1 MPGHLL
7 VVNTDGPET
16 RVALIEKG
24 LLSEL
29 YIERRRERGIVG
41 NIYKGK
47 VKRVLPG
54 MQAAFVDL
62 GVEKS
67 AFLYVGD
74 IRGAPED
81 FRALFSDSE
90 DDGHGK
96 KKKGGAQTNE
106 KRGARIEDLV
116 KEGQE
121 VLVQVAKGPI
131 GTKGARVTSYVS
143 LPGRNLVF
151 MPTVDHVGISRR
163 ISSEAERKRLRGIV
177 DSMRPDGAGFIVRT
191 VADGVAEKELR
202 ADMEFLIKLWN
213 SILKKKAS
221 SRAPALLYNDLDLLL
236 RTVRDLFTPEV
247 EKLILDSP
255 SEYERL
261 LKFVGAFMPHF
272 AGKIELYE
280 GREPIFDGY
289 GIETEIDRA
298 LERKVLLKSGGSLI
312 VDQGEALTAID
323 VNTGKFVGKKS
334 MSLEETI
341 TKTNL
346 EACKEVA
353 DQLRLRNIGGMIIV
367 DFIDMDKDSNRE
379 KVLRSFEEALR
390 ADKAKANVTKISELG
405 LVEMTRKR
413 TRESLGRML
422 TEPCPYCE
430 GKGYVKSKTTVCAE
444 ILRRLRRDGNTFKSD
459 GIVITCNPEIA
470 DLLVTV
476 EQSYIDELEKRL
488 QRRILVAAKKR
499 FHIEKF
505 ELSERRDDVRQHTAE
520 AREPFAK
527 FTGHGDQPLSPLD
540 VERGTGDE
548 ATPATQMESDDDMAA
563 QLAAEAG
570 PDSGDGEVSDAM
582 DEGA

>member
-7 VVNTDGPET
+7 VINAEGPET

-24 LLSEL
+24 LLAEL

-41 NIYKGK
+41 NIYKGR

-54 MQAAFVDL
+54 MQAAFVDI

-81 FRALFSDSE
+81 FRALFSDSSDE
-90 DDGHGK
+90 APGRK
-96 KKKGGAQTNE
+96 KAKGDKSADKD
-106 KRGARIEDLV
+106 KRNARIEELV

-131 GTKGARVTSYVS
+131 GGKGARVTSYVS

-163 ISSEAERKRLRGIV
+163 ISSEKERKRLREIV
-177 DSMRPDGAGFIVRT
+177 DSMRPEGAGFIVRT

-213 SILKKKAS
+213 SILQKKQS
-221 SRAPALLYNDLDLLL
+221 QRAPVQLYSDLDLLL

-247 EKLILDSP
+247 DKLILDSK
-255 SEYERL
+255 SEHERL
-261 LKFVGAFMPHF
+261 LKFVGAFMPDF
-272 AGKIELYE
+272 AGKIELYD

-289 GIETEIDRA
+289 GLESEIDRA
-298 LERKVLLKSGGSLI
+298 LQRKVLLKSGGSLI
-312 VDQGEALTAID
+312 IDQGEALTAID

-334 MSLEETI
+334 QSLEETI
-341 TKTNL
+341 TKNNL
-346 EACKEVA
+346 EAAKEVA

-367 DFIDMDKDSNRE
+367 DFIDMDKASNRE
-379 KVLRSFEEALR
+379 KVLRAFEESLK

-422 TEPCPYCE
+422 TESCPYCD

-444 ILRRLRRDGNTFKSD
+444 ILRCLRRDGNAFRAD
-459 GIVITCNPEIA
+459 GIVVTCNPEIA

-488 QRRILVAAKKR
+488 QRRIIVTAKKR
-499 FHIEKF
+499 LHIEKF
-505 ELSERRDDVRQHTAE
+505 ELSERRDDSVRPH
-520 AREPFAK
+520 RPEPKPEPVPEPAA
-527 FTGHGDQPLSPLD
+527 PLD
-540 VERGTGDE
+540 EE
-548 ATPATQMESDDDMAA
+548 AS
-563 QLAAEAG
+563 LAAPDEQEPAMQEDG
-570 PDSGDGEVSDAM
+570 P
-582 DEGA
+582 